1 MIYVSE
7 KLYDN
12 RYVITNGVNNV
23 QNVVT
28 REQIERLWYR

>member
-7 KLYDN
+7 KLDDN
-12 RYVITNGVNNV
+12 RYVITNDVNNV
-23 QNVVT
+23 QNVAT

>member
-7 KLYDN
+7 KLDDN
-12 RYVITNGVNNV
+12 RCVITNGVNNV

>member
-12 RYVITNGVNNV
+12 RYVITNDVNNV

>member
-7 KLYDN
+7 KLYDS

>member
-1 MIYVSE
+1 MLYVSE

-12 RYVITNGVNNV
+12 RYVITNDVNNV

-28 REQIERLWYR
+28 REQIERLWHR

>member
-12 RYVITNGVNNV
+12 RYVTTNDVNNV